1 MFIIY
6 FEIMFSKYCLQMTV
20 LNRSLRSRFRSH
32 SLSGKEIPE
41 GKQEVRISEKH
52 FLIFFNSLLQQQQPQ
67 APPVAALLHLK
78 WKSSQHKRNEKV
90 KFLLSFFETFRNFF
104 SPPDAA
110 VSEVVVI
117 SPPVEKQ
124 VSQKKRK
131 GFFIV

>member
-1 MFIIY
+1 VFIIY

-90 KFLLSFFETFRNFF
+90 KFLLSFFETFQNFF

>member
-6 FEIMFSKYCLQMTV
+6 FEIMFSKYGLQMTV
-20 LNRSLRSRFRSH
+20 LNRSLRSQFRSP

-90 KFLLSFFETFRNFF
+90 KFLLSFFETFQNFF

-124 VSQKKRK
+124 VSQKKLK